1 MFPFLRPIPSYEMDL
16 FRSLINHH
24 CNKLNIINYFV
35 SIFFTTM
42 QRLSSMFKQAYSAK
56 DNIGEKV
63 TKNLTPSA

>member
-1 MFPFLRPIPSYEMDL
+1 
-16 FRSLINHH
+16 
-24 CNKLNIINYFV
+24 
-35 SIFFTTM
+35 M